1 MIKKGGEIKY
11 EDKRDMYIHREQS
24 KKGMYKNRTEK
35 KVINRLQYKNC
46 QEEHSENAPECL

>member
-1 MIKKGGEIKY
+1 MRIKGICIYTGNN
-11 EDKRDMYIHREQS
+11 Q